1 MNKKGVADGRLEVHL
16 EATGRGRRMVARLAD
31 GTVLATGRNYVHL
44 LENVRQAAAALH
56 GGPVELALM
65 VGRSHAPGLGGRSVG
80 VPARHEAENPAA
92 VR

>member
-1 MNKKGVADGRLEVHL
+1 MSTTGVADRLEVHL

-44 LENVRQAAAALH
+44 LDNLRKAVAARH
-56 GGPVELALM
+56 GGPVKLALM
-65 VGRSHAPGLGGRSVG
+65 VGRSHAPGMGDRSVG
-80 VPARHEAENPAA
+80 LAVRLKAEDPAA